1 MADSKPQRRCLTTQQ
16 QHYTQHQLL
25 VIINVET
32 NCLVNHSVVLLLG
45 VVWLMAG
52 KTTGVPMSPW

>member
-1 MADSKPQRRCLTTQQ
+1 MYQSHFSIFFRIPA
-16 QHYTQHQLL
+16 
-25 VIINVET
+25 IIIYVET

-52 KTTGVPMSPW
+52 TITGVPMSPW